1 MSEELIRKYQETITL
16 LQFRMPGY
24 TFYGDFVNSDD
35 GKIAYRLSF
44 FKEFDGNNTNIKRKI
59 FKYMENSD
67 KALWYFVK
75 IAQNRFF

>member
-1 MSEELIRKYQETITL
+1 MNEELIRKYQETITL

-24 TFYGDFVNSDD
+24 TFYGDFVNSYD
-35 GKIAYRLSF
+35 GKIAYRLTF
-44 FKEFDGNNTNIKRKI
+44 FKESDGNGADTKRKI
-59 FKYMENSD
+59 FKYMENSE